1 MTRFRQ
7 NLEIMKSEGVLN
19 DDTVSRINLI
29 YGEALAEIQDQL
41 RSKIVE
47 WETLEP
53 EGSTLYSLG
62 LRHAEDLIKEER
74 GEVV

>member
-7 NLEIMKSEGVLN
+7 NLEIMKSEGVLTN
-19 DDTVSRINLI
+19 DTASRINLI
-29 YGEALAEIQDQL
+29 YGEALAEIQEQL

-62 LRHAEDLIKEER
+62 LRHAEDMIKEER
-74 GEVV
+74 GEIV